1 LLHRSSAGR
10 AVVRRGA
17 AVEVRELPEELA
29 RMDELLSDPGPL
41 APIE

>member
-1 LLHRSSAGR
+1 
-10 AVVRRGA
+10 
-17 AVEVRELPEELA
+17 VEVRELPEDLA

>member
-1 LLHRSSAGR
+1 
-10 AVVRRGA
+10 
-17 AVEVRELPEELA
+17 VEVRELPEELA